1 MKSSSGPSAD
11 ARSSAA
17 VARAISASTCALLCS
32 TSARAS
38 PRAMKSQPAARG
50 KSRTRDLPHGVIGQ
64 SFALDHP
71 RQGKRDVYPR
81 EGRFVTTAMAEG
93 ALDGTAAS
101 YEVVSPFATAFTYT
115 RFDAPQLSL
124 ADGSEWALP
133 LTGVADE
140 AAASDELQ

>member
-1 MKSSSGPSAD
+1 M
-11 ARSSAA
+11 
-17 VARAISASTCALLCS
+17 
-32 TSARAS
+32 
-38 PRAMKSQPAARG
+38 
-50 KSRTRDLPHGVIGQ
+50 
-64 SFALDHP
+64 DHP

-101 YEVVSPFATAFTYT
+101 YEVVSPFATAFAYT

-124 ADGSEWALP
+124 AEWALP